1 MPVLGEARVLRSSG
15 GVALLKPL
23 NRSAFR
29 RLWGAAALSML
40 ADQAFLVSLTWLV
53 LELTGAG
60 SGLGVVLA
68 VASVPGLLL
77 MPLGGVASDRLS
89 AAGVAAAAGAGRTLL
104 LACMA
109 ALVFA
114 DATRVWHVYVLAGC
128 LSALDA
134 LYYPASMA
142 LVPRLAKPE
151 DLEAANGLTQG
162 AEQVSSI
169 LGPALAGSLVA
180 TLGLGASFAVK
191 ALLFSASTVIF
202 LTLIRAH
209 ASPLSTSTAGT
220 EEAQDGSTLAAL
232 VEGVRYAWGDPV
244 IRAIM
249 LILVGINLAMVGPLY
264 VGGAILAETRLGGAG
279 AFGTLVAGAG
289 VGALLGALGAGS
301 LGRIRRRGLIE
312 LSLTAALGVFV
323 GAFAFAPNLL
333 VAGSLAVAVGA
344 AASFLA
350 VVNIS
355 WLQERSE
362 PDVTGRVMSL
372 AMLSTMALDP
382 ISYLAAGAFVG
393 LNLTVVFLAAGAL
406 LILTALLGATS
417 RTMRTAD

>member
-1 MPVLGEARVLRSSG
+1 MLRSSG

-29 RLWGAAALSML
+29 RLWGSAALSML

-53 LELTGAG
+53 LEITGAG

-89 AAGVAAAAGAGRTLL
+89 AAGVAAAAGAGRTVL

-114 DATRVWHVYVLAGC
+114 DATQVWHVYVLAGC
-128 LSALDA
+128 LSVMDA

-162 AEQVSSI
+162 AEQISSI

-191 ALLFSASTVIF
+191 ALLFSVSTVIF

-209 ASPLSTSTAGT
+209 ASPLSTSTAAA
-220 EEAQDGSTLAAL
+220 EDAQQDGGTLASL

-264 VGGAILAETRLGGAG
+264 AGGAILAETRLGGAG
-279 AFGTLVAGAG
+279 AFGTLVAGSG

-333 VAGSLAVAVGA
+333 VAGSLAVTVGA

-362 PDVTGRVMSL
+362 PHVTGRVMSL

-393 LNLTVVFLAAGAL
+393 LNLTAVFLAAGAL